1 MTPGVKGDP
10 IYAVADGKI
19 MRVGE
24 TSNSG
29 SSILELDLPNT
40 NDTAVYQHAEFI
52 VKVGDYEKKVI

>member
-24 TSNSG
+24 TGSK